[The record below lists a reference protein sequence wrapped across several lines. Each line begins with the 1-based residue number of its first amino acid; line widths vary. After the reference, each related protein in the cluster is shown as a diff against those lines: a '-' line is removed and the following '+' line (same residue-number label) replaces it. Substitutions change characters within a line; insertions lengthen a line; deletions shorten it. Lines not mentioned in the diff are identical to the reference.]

1 MTILVTGGLGFIGS
15 NFISRYLESHDE
27 KLLNIDSQTYA
38 GQIENSIEFKDNP
51 NYTLI
56 NGNIAD
62 KDTIKEIFVKYK
74 PEVVVNFAA
83 ETHVDRSILNPDDFI
98 KTNITGTFN
107 LLELF
112 KSIHE
117 PTNYKLSKRVKFVHI
132 STDEVYGDLTLDE
145 APFTEE
151 NNYKPSSPYS
161 ASKAASDH
169 LVSAYMKTYSLPAVI
184 SNCSNNYGPRQYPEK
199 LIPVVINCCLNNI
212 NIPVY
217 GTGDNIRDWIHVFD
231 HCDAI
236 IELIDSDIINETF
249 NIGGN
254 NETTN
259 IAIINNICSIMN
271 SLFPNKKKDH
281 LELISFV
288 KDRLGHDFRYAIDN
302 SKISNMTNWK
312 PRIPFDSGLLETVK
326 WFIDNGKH

>member
-1 MTILVTGGLGFIGS
+1 
-15 NFISRYLESHDE
+15 
-27 KLLNIDSQTYA
+27 
-38 GQIENSIEFKDNP
+38 
-51 NYTLI
+51 
-56 NGNIAD
+56 
-62 KDTIKEIFVKYK
+62 
-74 PEVVVNFAA
+74 
-83 ETHVDRSILNPDDFI
+83 
-98 KTNITGTFN
+98 
-107 LLELF
+107 
-112 KSIHE
+112 
-117 PTNYKLSKRVKFVHI
+117 
-132 STDEVYGDLTLDE
+132 
-145 APFTEE
+145 
-151 NNYKPSSPYS
+151 
-161 ASKAASDH
+161 
-169 LVSAYMKTYSLPAVI
+169 MKTYSLPAVI

-302 SKISNMTNWK
+302 SKISKMTNWK

-326 WFIDNGKH
+326 WFIDNGKN

>member
-1 MTILVTGGLGFIGS
+1 MGFIGS

-62 KDTIKEIFVKYK
+62 KDTIKDLLKYK

-184 SNCSNNYGPRQYPEK
+184 QTAQT
-199 LIPVVINCCLNNI
+199 IMAQ
-212 NIPVY
+212 
-217 GTGDNIRDWIHVFD
+217 DNLR
-231 HCDAI
+231 
-236 IELIDSDIINETF
+236 
-249 NIGGN
+249 
-254 NETTN
+254 
-259 IAIINNICSIMN
+259 N
-271 SLFPNKKKDH
+271 SYQ
-281 LELISFV
+281 S
-288 KDRLGHDFRYAIDN
+288 
-302 SKISNMTNWK
+302 
-312 PRIPFDSGLLETVK
+312 
-326 WFIDNGKH
+326 

>member
-1 MTILVTGGLGFIGS
+1 
-15 NFISRYLESHDE
+15 
-27 KLLNIDSQTYA
+27 
-38 GQIENSIEFKDNP
+38 
-51 NYTLI
+51 
-56 NGNIAD
+56 
-62 KDTIKEIFVKYK
+62 
-74 PEVVVNFAA
+74 VVVNFAA

-302 SKISNMTNWK
+302 SKISKMTNWK